1 MKNVFIL
8 SWSCP
13 LLHFNFNLAV
23 VKEFK
28 MVALSF
34 NSGCCN
40 AMYFVNMQY
49 KKYNKYTRAHCHYCI
64 RSDTRRLI
72 SSSSAVFHRDAGRKS
87 RLLIV
92 AANEE
97 QLIGDCLLT
106 ISWQRISSRHVH
118 HAPLVWSSHRHRH
131 ILQYFLSEA
140 FSINLQYCFLFPST
154 ALSGFHRAILQM

>member
-1 MKNVFIL
+1 MQCIL
-8 SWSCP
+8 WI
-13 LLHFNFNLAV
+13 
-23 VKEFK
+23 
-28 MVALSF
+28 
-34 NSGCCN
+34 CN
-40 AMYFVNMQY
+40 IIKY
-49 KKYNKYTRAHCHYCI
+49 KTYNNKPRAHCNYCI

-131 ILQYFLSEA
+131 ILQYLLSVYSWGIFDKFTTLFE
-140 FSINLQYCFLFPST
+140 FTLSSLSFNRFIRISLSYLKNWNLQIYKCST
-154 ALSGFHRAILQM
+154 CT